1 MIFTP
6 AFAATAEHAAEHH
19 SLFQDPTFWVGIAFF
34 ITVLALVK
42 LAGKAIGGIL
52 QKRADSIEHKLN
64 EAAALR
70 KQTGEL
76 LAQYRK
82 QLAAS
87 EQTARDAV
95 TQANEDAKKLKA
107 TLIAE
112 CEEKLK
118 RREVD
123 TRRRLDRAAEEA
135 GAEIRALAV
144 EIATR
149 ATQKLLTE
157 KLSDETEQRLI
168 DEAIDA
174 LPALFAQKHIA

>member
-34 ITVLALVK
+34 ITVFALVK

-76 LAQYRK
+76 LAQYRDR
-82 QLAAS
+82 LAVS
-87 EQTARDAV
+87 EQTALDQKAR
-95 TQANEDAKKLKA
+95 ANEQAEKLKA
-107 TLIAE
+107 TLIAK

-118 RREVD
+118 RREAD
-123 TRRRLDRAAEEA
+123 AHRRLDRATAEA

-144 EIATR
+144 KIATQ
-149 ATQKLLTE
+149 ATERLLTE
-157 KLSDETEQRLI
+157 KLTGEAEQRLI

-174 LPALFAQKHIA
+174 LPALFSNKHIA